1 MKVYLHFENASAM
14 SDVPSR
20 LYFLQW
26 VKYSLKHP
34 SLLSRTVERTGKMA
48 RGLRQ
53 PSVNIRIVDPSEMI
67 HLNET
72 YRDKPTVTNVLS
84 FPFEAPP
91 GAHSYLLGD
100 IVICADVVAQEAQ
113 EQHKPLRAHW
123 AHMTIHGMLHL
134 LGYDHVTEALAKVM
148 EPLETHLLQT
158 LGFKDPYEHQ

>member
-1 MKVYLHFENASAM
+1 MSYLIHLQNISKLKSIPETKKLKTWAVEALKYKAQSAE
-14 SDVPSR
+14 
-20 LYFLQW
+20 L
-26 VKYSLKHP
+26 
-34 SLLSRTVERTGKMA
+34 T
-48 RGLRQ
+48 
-53 PSVNIRIVDPSEMI
+53 IRIVNKKEMS
-67 HLNET
+67 LFNQT
-72 YRDKPTVTNVLS
+72 YRKRVGPTNILS